1 MAKGLTNDYLENITF
16 KFIGSSFLGVYPCD
30 AHPKIPKKNFSI
42 IFNTGKKDSDGEHF
56 IAISVSNKKAFYFDP
71 FGERPANADIIK
83 FLSSLERTFTW
94 NKIKI
99 QHEVS
104 SFCGF
109 YCLAYLVS
117 LKRRISFSRFKNL
130 FSIRNLKQN
139 DKKVIEFLTK

>member
-1 MAKGLTNDYLENITF
+1 MSTQKLRKKISLLFSTRAKKIRMENTL
-16 KFIGSSFLGVYPCD
+16 SLFL
-30 AHPKIPKKNFSI
+30 FQ
-42 IFNTGKKDSDGEHF
+42 T
-56 IAISVSNKKAFYFDP
+56 KKAFYFDP

-83 FLSSLERTFTW
+83 FMSSLERTFTW

-130 FSIRNLKQN
+130 FSIQNLKQN